1 MARPSIKIDN
11 DLCLKAESLAAQGLT
26 ADQIASVLGMGEST
40 LYEKQKQYPEFS
52 EAIKKGRS
60 KGIATITN
68 TLFNKAKSGDNT
80 AMIFYLKNRAGWKD
94 KVETEHTGEIGQ
106 NLNYIVRLPII
117 PEDSESWADQYTP
130 AKLDS

>member
-26 ADQIASVLGMGEST
+26 SDQIASVLGMGEST

-52 EAIKKGRS
+52 ESIKKGRS

-94 KVETEHTGEIGQ
+94 KVETEHSGEIGQ

>member
-40 LYEKQKQYPEFS
+40 LYEKQKQYPEIS

>member
-26 ADQIASVLGMGEST
+26 SDQIASVLGMGEST

-94 KVETEHTGEIGQ
+94 KVETEHSGEIGQ
-106 NLNYIVRLPII
+106 NLNYIVRLPLI

-130 AKLDS
+130 TKLDS